1 MKNKT
6 ITGNISG
13 VSGSTVKV
21 KGFEGVPL
29 HSLCKVGPL
38 ELLGEVIAIE
48 TVTQNTAE
56 EVHTLQVYESTTGL
70 KAGDVVTT
78 ECEPLSVVL
87 GPGLIGGVFDGIE
100 RPLNTIKE
108 LKGDFLTKGITLSSL
123 DEEKKWLFKPD
134 ASIGDVV
141 GPGDIIGT
149 VKESLVVE
157 CRIMVPPL
165 SRGGVVKE
173 IKEGAFTINEVVC
186 LLDTGE
192 EIRLAHKWPVRKPR
206 PYKEKLPPKKPF
218 ITGQRV
224 LDSLFPLA
232 EGGVSAVPGGF
243 GTGKTVVEHSIAR
256 YSSADIVVFIGCGE
270 RGNEITEVLR
280 EFPKLKDPHSGN
292 VLSERTVVI
301 VNTSNMPV
309 AAREASIFT
318 GTAIAEF
325 YRDMGYRVAL
335 MSDSISR
342 WAEALREIS
351 SRLEEMPG
359 EEGYPPYLAQR
370 MGAFFERSG
379 VVTTLGQNNIS
390 KCDEELRSNS
400 DIMTGSI
407 TPEPRRGSI
416 TMVNS
421 VSPPGGDFSEP
432 VTQTAMRFAG
442 TLWALDKNLA
452 NMRHFPSIDWNKSYS
467 LYKTE
472 LSAWYKENVND
483 AMTDNIGR
491 IETLL
496 EEEGRLKEIIQVIG
510 VESLRDKDRV
520 TLEGATLVR
529 EIFLRQ
535 NAFSEHDAYSDYNKQ
550 SLMVATLLAF
560 IDGAFKAL
568 EEGIYLDSI
577 LNSKAKE
584 KLILMAEIPNKDFDD
599 FSEKL
604 IKEIT
609 EEFEA
614 LKV

>member
-1 MKNKT
+1 MENKI
-6 ITGNISG
+6 ITGKIFG

-21 KGFEGVPL
+21 NGFKGVPL
-29 HSLCKVGPL
+29 HSLCKVGEL
-38 ELLGEVIAIE
+38 NLLGEVIAIAPD
-48 TVTQNTAE
+48 TKFGGE
-56 EVHTLQVYESTTGL
+56 EIHTLQVYESTTGL
-70 KAGDVVTT
+70 QATDVVTT

-123 DEEKKWLFKPD
+123 DEKKLWDFVPTVKVSD
-134 ASIGDVV
+134 NVSA
-141 GPGDIIGT
+141 GDIIGI

-157 CRIMVPPL
+157 CKIMVPPN
-165 SRGGVVKE
+165 SKGGVVKE
-173 IKEGAFTINEVVC
+173 IKEGSFNITETIC
-186 LLDTGE
+186 LLDSSE
-192 EIRLAHKWPVRKPR
+192 EIKLAHKWPVRKPR
-206 PYKEKLPPKKPF
+206 PFKEKLPPKKPF

-280 EFPKLKDPHSGN
+280 EFPKLKDPHSGH

-379 VVTTLGQNNIS
+379 VVKVSGTN
-390 KCDEELRSNS
+390 
-400 DIMTGSI
+400 DII
-407 TPEPRRGSI
+407 GSI

-483 AMTDNIGR
+483 AMTDNIAR

-510 VESLRDKDRV
+510 VESLRDKDRI

-535 NAFSEHDAYSDYNKQ
+535 SAFSEHDAFSDYNKQ
-550 SLMVATLLAF
+550 SLMIKTLLSF

-568 EEGIYLDSI
+568 EEGVYLDNLI
-577 LNSKAKE
+577 NSKSKE
-584 KLILMAEIPNKDFDD
+584 KLTLMAEIPNKDFDK
-599 FSEKL
+599 FSEEL

-609 EEFEA
+609 VEFA
-614 LKV
+614 NLKS